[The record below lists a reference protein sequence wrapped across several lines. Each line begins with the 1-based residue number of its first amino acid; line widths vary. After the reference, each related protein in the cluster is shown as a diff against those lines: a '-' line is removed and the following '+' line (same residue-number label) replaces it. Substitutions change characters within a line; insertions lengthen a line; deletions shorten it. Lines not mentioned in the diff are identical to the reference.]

1 MPDVAQ
7 RLPVFKE
14 YVYAWVAREISRATR
29 YYDAVFQWRPVPGDT
44 GYLLSSIDC
53 GTKGTA
59 ATPDDLPERARDSG
73 SRIAVLVNGNFNTGA
88 DIQEDLQALREGLGP
103 SGRVVLVAY
112 NPYVAFL
119 YRLADRLGLR
129 SGPPCTTFLTR
140 TDLTNVACLSGF
152 EITRIRPTAY
162 VPHPLLGLGTLAN
175 ALLPAI
181 PFLRWFALVNVV
193 TMRPV
198 ARAPRCTS
206 LSVVVPARN
215 EKGNIADAVQ
225 RLPVFG
231 VETELLFVE
240 GHSGDGTWD
249 EIERIV
255 AQGGS
260 RVSLRAFRQQGK
272 GKADAVRLG
281 FEKASGE
288 VLTILDADLTMP
300 PEKLGRF
307 FDAYRTGCADFVNGT
322 RLVYPME
329 DDAMRFLNRIGNV
342 FFAKALSFVLD
353 TPLADSLCGTKLLA
367 RHDYDR
373 IRRWNEDFGAFDPF
387 GDFELLFPASVLG
400 LRIVDVPIRY
410 SARTYGSTNI
420 HRFRHGWLLLR
431 MTLIGLFRIRMGTP
445 PRRSPRRLPSE
456 ERDAHGSRSGPA

>member
-1 MPDVAQ
+1 MPDVAE
-7 RLPVFKE
+7 RLPVWKE

-29 YYDAVFQWRPVPGDT
+29 YYDAVFQWRPVPGDP

-59 ATPDDLPERARDSG
+59 RAPDDLPAWARDPR

-88 DIQEDLQALREGLGP
+88 DIQDDLQALRPGIGP
-103 SGRVVLVAY
+103 SGRVVIVAY

-129 SGPPCTTFLTR
+129 NGPPCTTFLTR
-140 TDLTNVACLSGF
+140 TDLTNLARLSGY
-152 EITRIRPTAY
+152 EITRIRPSGF
-162 VPHPLLGLGTLAN
+162 VPLPLLGLGTLAN

-181 PFLRWFALVNVV
+181 PFLRWFALVNIV

-198 ARAPRCTS
+198 AGVPRSPS
-206 LSVVVPARN
+206 LSIVVPARN
-215 EKGNIADAVQ
+215 EKGNIADAVR
-225 RLPVFG
+225 RLPDFG

-255 AQGGS
+255 AQGGG
-260 RVSLRAFRQQGK
+260 RASIRALRQQGK

-329 DDAMRFLNRIGNV
+329 DDAMRSLNRIGNV

-373 IRRWNEDFGAFDPF
+373 IRRWNEDFGTFDPF
-387 GDFELLFPASVLG
+387 GDFELLFPAAVLG

-410 SARTYGSTNI
+410 SARIYGSTNI

-431 MTLIGLFRIRMGTP
+431 MTLIGLFRIRMGT
-445 PRRSPRRLPSE
+445 SPRWR
-456 ERDAHGSRSGPA
+456 RHKTPA